1 MPTDSR
7 TPLPSVDVTS
17 NAMVLLVDDQ
27 ALVGEIIRRM
37 LLNQDGI
44 DFHFCSD
51 ADKAMETALLIKP
64 TVILQDLV
72 MPGVDGLDLV
82 RRYKIQDEL
91 KDVPVIVLSAK
102 DEPAVKCSAFAAG
115 ANDYLVKLPDAV
127 ELLARLRYHSKA
139 YLALKQRDE
148 MFKALRSSQQ
158 QLLETNL
165 QLEKLMRSDALTG
178 LFNRRHFDEY
188 IETEWKRA
196 AREQTPL
203 SLLMIDVDY
212 FKHYNDTFGHVAGDV
227 TLQKIAQII
236 QANCFRPADLG
247 ARYGGEEFVVVLPN
261 TDATG
266 ACLVA
271 EKIRQ
276 QVQDIAI
283 PHVKPK
289 AGSVVTVSA
298 GIACIQPDQEQ
309 DAVSLLQLADEALYQ
324 AKTAGKNRYATRQSP
339 TAPQQN

>member
-1 MPTDSR
+1 MPTDSL
-7 TPLPSVDVTS
+7 TPLSSVDVTS
-17 NAMVLLVDDQ
+17 NVMVLLVDDQ

-37 LLNQDGI
+37 LLNQEGI

-51 ADKAMETALLIKP
+51 ADKAMDTALLIKP

-82 RRYKIQDEL
+82 KRYKSHDEL
-91 KDVPVIVLSAK
+91 KDIPVIVLSAK
-102 DEPAVKCSAFAAG
+102 DEPAVKCSAFATG

-148 MFKALRSSQQ
+148 IFKALRNSQQ

-165 QLEKLMRSDALTG
+165 QLEKLMRSDALTA
-178 LFNRRHFDEY
+178 LFNRRHFDEC
-188 IETEWKRA
+188 IEIEWKRA
-196 AREQTPL
+196 AREQAPL

-212 FKHYNDTFGHVAGDV
+212 FKYYNDTFGHVAGDV
-227 TLQKIAQII
+227 ALQKIAQVIKN
-236 QANCFRPADLG
+236 NCYRPADVA
-247 ARYGGEEFVVVLPN
+247 ARYGGEEFVVLLPN
-261 TDATG
+261 TNLSG

-276 QVQDIAI
+276 QVQEAAI
-283 PHVKPK
+283 THVKP
-289 AGSVVTVSA
+289 AENSCVTVSIGVA
-298 GIACIQPDQEQ
+298 SILPDQQ
-309 DAVSLLQLADEALYQ
+309 QQTTALIRQADDALYQ
-324 AKTAGKNRYATRQSP
+324 AKAAGKNQY
-339 TAPQQN
+339 APQQS